1 MGRLLP
7 GLLVATLLAVG
18 PVRAAEQPPVN
29 DPAGEGE
36 VMDWLDQVHDQG
48 CVAGDTQGG
57 GAVASAQFGADRAD
71 GGALGGQVVQRGHV
85 RSFRGCIRRDHFRPG
100 QLFRLGCPQWCRDQQ

>member
-36 VMDWLDQVHDQG
+36 VMVDVEFHALPV
-48 CVAGDTQGG
+48 
-57 GAVASAQFGADRAD
+57 DR
-71 GGALGGQVVQRGHV
+71 LEV
-85 RSFRGCIRRDHFRPG
+85 RPG
-100 QLFRLGCPQWCRDQQ
+100 HDA